1 MVKTFVVAVAGHSGA
16 GKSTLMH
23 HLAGRLGN
31 AITLAVDEY
40 EASSFYPPAEEWLD
54 RGADPNEFKFPQFD
68 ADVRALL
75 NGQSIL
81 HPETKETL
89 QPAQFLILE
98 EPFGR
103 GRTPIEGLIDLVV
116 YLDTPLEVAYIRKIS
131 RKNDFLPWEDDP
143 ELFMRHL
150 RENME
155 WYLRVGRKFYLAIGE
170 RVRRDCDLFINGLLP
185 SDQAAEEILKI
196 VKAK

>member
-1 MVKTFVVAVAGHSGA
+1 MQ
-16 GKSTLMH
+16 
-23 HLAGRLGN
+23 HLAARLGN

-68 ADVRALL
+68 ADVRALMS
-75 NGQSIL
+75 GQSIL

-89 QPAQFLILE
+89 QPAPFLILE

-103 GRTPIEGLIDLVV
+103 GRIPIRGLIDFVV
-116 YLDTPLEVAYIRKIS
+116 YLDTLPEVAYIRKIS

-155 WYLRVGRKFYLAIGE
+155 WYLRVGRKFYLAIDE
-170 RVRRDCDLFINGLLP
+170 RIRSDCDLFINGLLP